1 MWKKI
6 PWFKEKNDNGSDN
19 SSEELQLPFEA
30 VLKQEEDDA
39 ELNFNSPTW
48 RFLKKRAETRLN
60 VARERNDSSRHNETV
75 TATIRGEIRELK
87 DFLSQEQA
95 GSNRPLLHSRQD
107 ADEE

>member
-6 PWFKEKNDNGSDN
+6 PWFRDKNNN
-19 SSEELQLPFEA
+19 EEVQLPFEA

-48 RFLKKRAETRLN
+48 RFLKKRAEAKLN
-60 VARERNDSSRHNETV
+60 VARERNDSSRHNEIA
-75 TATIRGEIRELK
+75 TATIRGEIKELK

-95 GSNRPLLHSRQD
+95 GSSRPLLHSRQN